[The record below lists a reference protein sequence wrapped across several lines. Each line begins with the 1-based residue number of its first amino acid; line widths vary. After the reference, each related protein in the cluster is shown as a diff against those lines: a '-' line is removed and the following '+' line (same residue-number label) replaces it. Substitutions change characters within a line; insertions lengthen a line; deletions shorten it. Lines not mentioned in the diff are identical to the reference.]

1 MNALEIIPVYQK
13 QQTTTQHTKLNLK
26 QAYILLKSRDSLSY
40 CVYITKK
47 PAFLHHEHSTHIFK
61 KNTHS
66 HF

>member
-13 QQTTTQHTKLNLK
+13 QQTKTQNTKLNLK
-26 QAYILLKSRDSLSY
+26 LAYILLKSRDSLSY

-47 PAFLHHEHSTHIFK
+47 PAFYHHEHSIHIFK
-61 KNTHS
+61 KNKNS